1 MGDIKSGRVPWIGNV
16 TMGTSNTEYSC
27 DLPSG
32 LRNLEINGDLNTLTY
47 MYFEAGAT
55 LADRFRMLD
64 VYHYSFNIDLPS
76 STTVYFLCP
85 STTGT
90 MSLFGWRG

>member
-1 MGDIKSGRVPWIGNV
+1 MGDIKSGRQPWIANV
-16 TMGTSNTEYSC
+16 TMASTATEYSC
-27 DLPSG
+27 SLPSG
-32 LRNLEINGDLNTLTY
+32 LRSLEMNGDMGTLTY

-55 LADRFRMLD
+55 LADRYRMLD
-64 VYHYSFNIDLPS
+64 AYFYSFNIDIPS